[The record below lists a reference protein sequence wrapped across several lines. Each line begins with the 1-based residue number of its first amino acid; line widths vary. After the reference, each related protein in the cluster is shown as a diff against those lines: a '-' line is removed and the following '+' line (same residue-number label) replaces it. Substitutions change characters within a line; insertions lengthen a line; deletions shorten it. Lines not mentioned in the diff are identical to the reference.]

1 MAIVVSLEEQR
12 HLQTPSLNAMDQ
24 LTTLVGNDLDKVN
37 ALILEKM
44 NSRVALIPQLA
55 GYIIAAGGK
64 AWFSLANADSRRRAP
79 VRL

>member
-1 MAIVVSLEEQR
+1 
-12 HLQTPSLNAMDQ
+12 MDQ
-24 LTTLVGNDLDKVN
+24 LTALVGNDLEKGQC
-37 ALILEKM
+37 AYSGKM

-64 AWFSLANADSRRRAP
+64 RLRPMLTLPRRPP